1 MKQIKILLAGFAA
14 MAISFVSCTNDFES
28 ANANPNELNEINPEY
43 LFNTSSYYTL
53 NAFCGSMKKVLLANY
68 SHYYGGA
75 AGGQVQRYGNQGS
88 TNDSYWKNVYNY
100 AIFPVHFIQTQ
111 MENDEQYHNRV
122 LIAKIWENYLFS
134 QAVSIWGGIP
144 KSQAFNAGERVPY
157 DKESNIYYAMLND
170 LKACADGLK
179 MDGDVYKADPIFP
192 SGQKSSDLLK
202 WKKFANSLRLRLA
215 VRICNADRSKAT
227 EVIDELMEDEQNL
240 MTSNEDNC
248 LLRWGDNA
256 DTRNYFYDY
265 LVINRESNLDKLH
278 SAGESILMYMAPY
291 ADPRLEKFFTPANA
305 ASMPDN
311 FHWAPYWGQPKVS
324 NLPSGVSLSPNPHS
338 GKTADD
344 YSQLQ
349 DKFTEQSYAEV
360 IMNYAEVCLLKS
372 ELVHK
377 GLGSGSQTA
386 EAYYNA
392 GVNASMAQYG
402 VDGGKVNNY
411 LQTPGI
417 KWNTLTDLTVTE
429 EGEDYYK
436 DFIGIVSSAITS
448 DEPDPIYRQIIMQQY
463 IAMFYQSLDAW
474 TLIRRSQVLEFP
486 PHFSPET
493 GYGAVNAGTKDNPYA
508 YIPQRLVYPDSEKTN
523 NEYEL
528 TKGIT
533 NLDGGQDAMST
544 KLWFAL
550 PTKTNPYL
558 TNN

>member
-1 MKQIKILLAGFAA
+1 MDVDVLKRVPVREQEPKVRATNFEEVCYGYDKEEA
-14 MAISFVSCTNDFES
+14 MAEASRCLNCKNAQCVKGCPVSINIPAFVEQVKNGDFTKAYEVISESSALPAVCGRVCPQESQCEGKCIRGFKGDPVSIGKLERFVADTARENGIKPKTAEKKNGIKVAVIGSGPAGLTCAGDLAKLGYDVTIFE
-28 ANANPNELNEINPEY
+28 AL
-43 LFNTSSYYTL
+43 
-53 NAFCGSMKKVLLANY
+53 
-68 SHYYGGA
+68 HA
-75 AGGQVQRYGNQGS
+75 AGGVL
-88 TNDSYWKNVYNY
+88 SY
-100 AIFPVHFIQTQ
+100 
-111 MENDEQYHNRV
+111 
-122 LIAKIWENYLFS
+122 
-134 QAVSIWGGIP
+134 GIP
-144 KSQAFNAGERVPY
+144 EFRLPKDKVVAAEVENVKSLGVKIETNVVIG
-157 DKESNIYYAMLND
+157 
-170 LKACADGLK
+170 
-179 MDGDVYKADPIFP
+179 
-192 SGQKSSDLLK
+192 KSVK
-202 WKKFANSLRLRLA
+202 
-215 VRICNADRSKAT
+215 
-227 EVIDELMEDEQNL
+227 IDELMENEQNL

-248 LLRWGDNA
+248 LLQWGDNA

-392 GVNASMAQYG
+392 GVNASMVQYG

-493 GYGAVNAGTKDNPYA
+493 GYGAVNAGTKDNPYV
-508 YIPQRLVYPDSEKTN
+508 PQRLVYPDSEKTN

-528 TKGIT
+528 TKGIA